1 MLKKPNI
8 RLLLDTHAFIWL
20 VNADPSFSLRA
31 QQHIDKIMKDE
42 GSFAIS
48 AISLWEI
55 SMLHSRGRLLFDQPC
70 LNWINHSLQTPGV
83 YLTELTPEIAVDS
96 CSLPNDFH
104 GDPADRII
112 VSTARIL
119 DVPLMT
125 RNQKI
130 LDYSHQGFVKCIEV

>member
-1 MLKKPNI
+1 MQKLSNI
-8 RLLLDTHAFIWL
+8 HLLLDTHAFIWL
-20 VNADPSFSLRA
+20 INGDETFSPKA
-31 QQHIDKIMKDE
+31 QQHIEMIMENE
-42 GSFAIS
+42 GAIAIS

-55 SMLHSRGRLLFDQPC
+55 SMLHSRERISLNQPC
-70 LNWINHSLQTPGV
+70 LNWINHSLQAPGV

-104 GDPADRII
+104 GNPADRII

-125 RNQKI
+125 RDQKI

>member
-8 RLLLDTHAFIWL
+8 HLLLDTHAFIWL
-20 VNADPSFSLRA
+20 VNGDTIFSSKA
-31 QQHIDKIMKDE
+31 HQHIEMIMKGE
-42 GSFAIS
+42 GSIAIS

-104 GDPADRII
+104 GDPADCII
-112 VSTARIL
+112 VATARIL
-119 DVPLMT
+119 DIPLMT
-125 RNQKI
+125 RDQKI
-130 LDYSHQGFVKCIEV
+130 LDYSHQGFVKCVEV